1 MKLVDGK
8 GMVLGRLASQVAKE
22 LLKGEEI
29 CIINPEEIIIVGNPD
44 VVYRKY
50 HHLKHE
56 ISTKSNP
63 HKDKP
68 KISVR
73 PDLFVK
79 RVIRGMLPRYK
90 QRGRDALKRLKVYLG
105 DGSYIEG
112 LDKLEK
118 LEIEGK
124 EVKTKYITVGEL
136 CKRLGWRG
144 NEWKI

>member
-1 MKLVDGK
+1 
-8 GMVLGRLASQVAKE
+8 MVLGRLASQVAKE

-29 CIINPEEIIIVGNPD
+29 VIINPEEIIIVGKPE
-44 VVYRKY
+44 VVYEKY

-56 ISTKSNP
+56 LNTKSNP

-79 RVIRGMLPRYK
+79 RVIRGMLPRYTK
-90 QRGRDALKRLKVYLG
+90 RGKEALKRLKVYLG
-105 DGSYIEG
+105 DGSYIDG

-118 LEIEGK
+118 LEIKGK

-136 CKRLGWRG
+136 CKKLGWRG
-144 NEWKI
+144 NE